1 MLLDAAVYLDLWMW
15 LFVVVFLLH
24 DGEEIVT
31 MERWVRKHGE
41 KAKPALDL
49 RLIDF
54 NKNVTAQY
62 AVAVLAIGLVLALAT
77 YAAIPHAGSKHAYYA
92 LFTGL
97 VAVFLL
103 DGLKHIGL
111 SLLLGSYTPGVV
123 TAAAIEV
130 PYCVYMLLQLH
141 HAGLLDAVTLLKGTA
156 MALPLVLLLVPAG
169 LLLGGR
175 IAPRRS
181 RG

>member
-1 MLLDAAVYLDLWMW
+1 MLLDAAVYLDVWMW
-15 LFVVVFLLH
+15 LFVVVFLLL

-54 NKNVTAQY
+54 NKNVTAQF
-62 AVAVLAIGLVLALAT
+62 AVAVL
-77 YAAIPHAGSKHAYYA
+77 
-92 LFTGL
+92 
-97 VAVFLL
+97 
-103 DGLKHIGL
+103 
-111 SLLLGSYTPGVV
+111 
-123 TAAAIEV
+123 
-130 PYCVYMLLQLH
+130 
-141 HAGLLDAVTLLKGTA
+141 
-156 MALPLVLLLVPAG
+156 VPAV

>member
-1 MLLDAAVYLDLWMW
+1 MLLDTALHLEVGMW
-15 LFVVVFLLH
+15 LFVVMFILH

-31 MERWVRKHGE
+31 MERWVRKHGK
-41 KAKPALDL
+41 KAKSAFDL

-54 NKNVTAQY
+54 NKNVTVQF
-62 AVAVLAIGLVLALAT
+62 AVAVLMIGIVLAYTT
-77 YAAIPHAGSKHAYYA
+77 YAAVPHAGSKHAVYA
-92 LFTGL
+92 LFAGF

-111 SLLLGSYTPGVV
+111 SLLLSSYTPGVV

-130 PYCVYMLLQLH
+130 PYGAYMLYQLYNT
-141 HAGLLDAVTLLKGTA
+141 GLLNTVTLLKGTA
-156 MALPLVLLLVPAG
+156 MALLLILMLVPAG

-175 IAPRRS
+175 VAPRRP